1 LGARLAKKSPLLPL
15 YERGK
20 CNPSPPLCKGE
31 TEGILE
37 RLLARFLRKEKM
49 TILCRFIAKG
59 LEYVVGGLFIVI
71 AATALA
77 QVFTR
82 YVLSNS
88 LTWTHELDILLMIWA
103 VWLGAIGIHRKAHLR
118 ISILSDRLS
127 ERTQKIILFVLDVL
141 TLVFLVILG
150 WKGIAV
156 IESVEGT
163 VLTSMDLPRGF
174 VVSAAPVGATFM
186 ILFFLPI
193 LFIDLRSLLSKKGL
207 RS

>member
-1 LGARLAKKSPLLPL
+1 
-15 YERGK
+15 
-20 CNPSPPLCKGE
+20 
-31 TEGILE
+31 
-37 RLLARFLRKEKM
+37 M
-49 TILCRFIAKG
+49 TILCRFIARG
-59 LEYVVGGLFIVI
+59 LEYVVGGLFIAI

-82 YVLSNS
+82 YVLANS
-88 LTWTHELDILLMIWA
+88 LTWTHELDILFMIWA
-103 VWLGAIGIHRKAHLR
+103 VWLGAAIGIHRKAHLR
-118 ISILSDRLS
+118 ITILSDRLS
-127 ERTQKIILFVLDVL
+127 EASQKILMVVIDLL
-141 TLVFLVILG
+141 TLTFLVVLG

-174 VVSAAPVGATFM
+174 VVSAAPVGACFM

-193 LFIDLRSLLSKKGL
+193 LFEDFRSLFVSSKKGP

>member
-1 LGARLAKKSPLLPL
+1 
-15 YERGK
+15 
-20 CNPSPPLCKGE
+20 
-31 TEGILE
+31 
-37 RLLARFLRKEKM
+37 M
-49 TILCRFIAKG
+49 TTLCRFIARG

-71 AATALA
+71 AVTALA

-82 YVLSNS
+82 YVLANS

-103 VWLGAIGIHRKAHLR
+103 VWLGAAIGIHRKAHLR

-127 ERTQKIILFVLDVL
+127 EANQKILMIFVDLL
-141 TLVFLVILG
+141 TLTFLVVVG

-174 VVSAAPVGATFM
+174 VVSAAPVGAGLM
-186 ILFFLPI
+186 ILFFLPSLFEDFRS
-193 LFIDLRSLLSKKGL
+193 LFISSKEGPRS
-207 RS
+207 

>member
-1 LGARLAKKSPLLPL
+1 
-15 YERGK
+15 
-20 CNPSPPLCKGE
+20 
-31 TEGILE
+31 
-37 RLLARFLRKEKM
+37 M
-49 TILCRFIAKG
+49 TTLCRFIAKG
-59 LEYVVGGLFIVI
+59 LEYVVGGLFIAI

-103 VWLGAIGIHRKAHLR
+103 VWLGAAIGIHRKAHLR

-174 VVSAAPVGATFM
+174 VVSAAPVGAAFM

-193 LFIDLRSLLSKKGL
+193 LFEDLRSLLSRKGL

>member
-1 LGARLAKKSPLLPL
+1 
-15 YERGK
+15 
-20 CNPSPPLCKGE
+20 
-31 TEGILE
+31 
-37 RLLARFLRKEKM
+37 M
-49 TILCRFIAKG
+49 TTLCRFIARG

-71 AATALA
+71 AVTALA

-88 LTWTHELDILLMIWA
+88 LTWTHEMDILLMIWA
-103 VWLGAIGIHRKAHLR
+103 VWLGAAIGIHRKAHLR

-127 ERTQKIILFVLDVL
+127 ERTQRALLVIVDVL
-141 TLVFLVILG
+141 TLTFFVVVG

-174 VVSAAPVGATFM
+174 VVSAAPVGAGFM
-186 ILFFLPI
+186 ILLFLPI
-193 LFIDLRSLLSKKGL
+193 LFEDFQSLFSKKG
-207 RS
+207 SSS

>member
-1 LGARLAKKSPLLPL
+1 
-15 YERGK
+15 
-20 CNPSPPLCKGE
+20 
-31 TEGILE
+31 
-37 RLLARFLRKEKM
+37 M
-49 TILCRFIAKG
+49 
-59 LEYVVGGLFIVI
+59 GGLFIVI
-71 AATALA
+71 AGTALA

-82 YVLSNS
+82 YVLANS

-103 VWLGAIGIHRKAHLR
+103 VWLGAAIGIHRKAHLR

-127 ERTQKIILFVLDVL
+127 ERTQKVLVVVIDVL
-141 TLVFLVILG
+141 TLVFFVVVG

-174 VVSAAPVGATFM
+174 VVSAAPVGAGFM

-193 LFIDLRSLLSKKGL
+193 LVADFRHLFSSAGKR
-207 RS
+207 